1 MEEMM
6 GMKATSE
13 KGTFSKF
20 MESDESGSPVYVNIN
35 TLLIMS

>member
-1 MEEMM
+1 M

-13 KGTFSKF
+13 IGTFSKF
-20 MESDESGSPVYVNIN
+20 KESDESGSPVYVNIN